1 MDSYQV
7 SNCSSR
13 SKSFPATK
21 LDRDGVGYYD
31 PLHDDTGERMT
42 TGSNQRPLKLV
53 LFQNSAGVK
62 VERNLLRIEQRL
74 RRVPSCDL
82 IALPEVFAIRGNDVD
97 YRAMAE
103 RLPGPI
109 TNRLMALAKRRR
121 AWILAGSVIEHCRNK
136 IYNTSVL
143 INRQGRIV
151 ARYRKIHLFE
161 ANLDNGQVVR
171 ESDIYAAGDKP
182 VMAEVEGWP
191 CGLAICYDLRFPE
204 LFRHYSRHGATL
216 FFVPSNFTQKTGKDH
231 WETLVRARAIEN
243 QAFVVAPNQCGVNP
257 RTGIASHGHSLV
269 VGPWGDVLA
278 VAGDKETILTVTLH
292 QEALR
297 RTRARI
303 PVLRHRRLG

>member
-1 MDSYQV
+1 MKTNYV
-7 SNCSSR
+7 A
-13 SKSFPATK
+13 K
-21 LDRDGVGYYD
+21 V
-31 PLHDDTGERMT
+31 
-42 TGSNQRPLKLV
+42 RPLKIV
-53 LFQNSAGVK
+53 LFQNSAGAD
-62 VERNLLRIEQRL
+62 VERNMAAIERRLQRM
-74 RRVPSCDL
+74 PPCDL
-82 IALPEVFAIRGNDVD
+82 IALPEVFAIRGNDAD
-97 YRAMAE
+97 YRAAAE

-109 TNRLMALAKRRR
+109 TQRLMALAAR
-121 AWILAGSVIEHCRNK
+121 ARIWILAGSVIEQGRGK

-171 ESDIYAAGDKP
+171 ERDTYAAGAKP
-182 VMAEVEGWP
+182 VMAEVEGWS

-204 LFRHYSRHGATL
+204 LFRHYSRHGAAL

-243 QAFVVAPNQCGVNP
+243 QAFVVAPNQCGINQ
-257 RTGIASHGHSLV
+257 RSGIASHGHSLA

-278 VAGDKETILTVTLH
+278 VAGDEETVLTITL
-292 QEALR
+292 QPEELR

>member
-1 MDSYQV
+1 MP
-7 SNCSSR
+7 
-13 SKSFPATK
+13 K
-21 LDRDGVGYYD
+21 
-31 PLHDDTGERMT
+31 M
-42 TGSNQRPLKLV
+42 RPLQIAIL
-53 LFQNSAGVK
+53 QNSAGTDVA
-62 VERNLLRIEQRL
+62 RNLAGIERRL
-74 RRVPSCDL
+74 RRVPKCDL
-82 IALPEVFAIRGNDVD
+82 IALPEVFAIRGNDTD
-97 YRAMAE
+97 YRAAAE
-103 RLPGPI
+103 RLPGAI
-109 TNRLMALAKRRR
+109 TKRLMALAARRR
-121 AWILAGSVIEHCRNK
+121 AWILAGSVIELGRGK

-161 ANLDNGQVVR
+161 ANLGNGQIVR
-171 ESDIYAAGDKP
+171 ESDIYAAGAKP
-182 VMAEVEGWP
+182 VMAEVEGWS

-204 LFRHYSRHGATL
+204 LFRYYSGHGATL

-257 RTGIASHGHSLV
+257 CTGVASHGHSLV

-278 VAGDKETILTVTLH
+278 VAGDKEAVLTITL
-292 QEALR
+292 QPEVLR

>member
-1 MDSYQV
+1 M
-7 SNCSSR
+7 
-13 SKSFPATK
+13 SKNSVMP
-21 LDRDGVGYYD
+21 R
-31 PLHDDTGERMT
+31 
-42 TGSNQRPLKLV
+42 RPLRVILV
-53 LFQNSAGVK
+53 QNSAGAD
-62 VERNLLRIEQRL
+62 VERNLAGIERRL
-74 RRVPSCDL
+74 RRAPACDL
-82 IALPEVFAIRGNDVD
+82 MALPEVFAIRGNDTD
-97 YRAMAE
+97 YRAAAE

-109 TNRLMALAKRRR
+109 TKRLMALAAR
-121 AWILAGSVIEHCRNK
+121 ARVWVLAGSVIERCRGK
-136 IYNTSVL
+136 IYNTSAL

-161 ANLDNGQVVR
+161 ANLDNGQIVR

-182 VMAEVEGWP
+182 VMAEVEGWS

-204 LFRHYSRHGATL
+204 LFRHYSRNGAML

-243 QAFVVAPNQCGVNP
+243 QAFVVAPNQCGANP

-278 VAGDKETILTVTLH
+278 VAGDKATILTVTLH
-292 QEALR
+292 PEALR
-297 RTRARI
+297 RTRRRI

>member
-1 MDSYQV
+1 MKTKCALKV
-7 SNCSSR
+7 R
-13 SKSFPATK
+13 S
-21 LDRDGVGYYD
+21 
-31 PLHDDTGERMT
+31 
-42 TGSNQRPLKLV
+42 LKIV
-53 LFQNSAGVK
+53 LFQNSAGAD
-62 VERNLLRIEQRL
+62 VERNLAGIERRL
-74 RRVPSCDL
+74 RRAPACDL
-82 IALPEVFAIRGNDVD
+82 IALPEVFAIRGNDTD
-97 YRAMAE
+97 YRAAAE

-109 TNRLMALAKRRR
+109 TKRLMALAARRR
-121 AWILAGSVIEHCRNK
+121 AWVLAGSVIECCRGK

-143 INRQGRIV
+143 INRQGRIA

-161 ANLDNGQVVR
+161 ANLDNGRIVR
-171 ESDIYAAGDKP
+171 ESDIYAAGAKP
-182 VMAEVEGWP
+182 VMAEIEGWS

-204 LFRHYSRHGATL
+204 LFRHYSRHGAAL
-216 FFVPSNFTQKTGKDH
+216 FFLPSNFTQKTGKDH

-278 VAGDKETILTVTLH
+278 VAGNKETILTVTL
-292 QEALR
+292 QPEALR

>member
-1 MDSYQV
+1 MKPAIIRKT
-7 SNCSSR
+7 N
-13 SKSFPATK
+13 PATA
-21 LDRDGVGYYD
+21 LRII
-31 PLHDDTGERMT
+31 L
-42 TGSNQRPLKLV
+42 L
-53 LFQNSAGVK
+53 QNSAGAD
-62 VERNLLRIEQRL
+62 VERNLAGIARLL
-74 RRVPSCDL
+74 RRAPACDL
-82 IALPEVFAIRGNDVD
+82 IALPEVFAIRGNDAD
-97 YRAMAE
+97 YRAAAE

-109 TNRLMALAKRRR
+109 TEHLMALAARAR
-121 AWILAGSVIEHCRNK
+121 AWILAGSVIEQGRGK

-151 ARYRKIHLFE
+151 AHYRKIHLFE
-161 ANLDNGQVVR
+161 ANLDNGQIVR
-171 ESDIYAAGDKP
+171 ESDIYTAGDKP
-182 VMAEVEGWP
+182 IMAEVEGWS

-204 LFRHYSRHGATL
+204 LFRYYSRHGAAL

-243 QAFVVAPNQCGVNP
+243 QAFVVAPNQCGINP

-278 VAGDKETILTVTLH
+278 VAGNKATILTVTL
-292 QEALR
+292 QPEDLR

>member
-1 MDSYQV
+1 MKT
-7 SNCSSR
+7 NCAF
-13 SKSFPATK
+13 K
-21 LDRDGVGYYD
+21 V
-31 PLHDDTGERMT
+31 
-42 TGSNQRPLKLV
+42 RPLKIV
-53 LFQNSAGVK
+53 LFQNSAGAD
-62 VERNLLRIEQRL
+62 VERNMAAVEWRL
-74 RRVPSCDL
+74 RRAPACDL
-82 IALPEVFAIRGNDVD
+82 IALPEVFAIRGEDAD
-97 YRAMAE
+97 YRAVAE

-109 TNRLMALAKRRR
+109 TERLMALAARRR
-121 AWILAGSVIEHCRNK
+121 AWVLAGSVIERCLGK

-151 ARYRKIHLFE
+151 AHYRKIHLFA

-171 ESDIYAAGDKP
+171 ESDTYVAGDKP
-182 VMAEVEGWP
+182 VMAEVEGWS

-204 LFRHYSRHGATL
+204 LFRHYSRRGATL

-243 QAFVVAPNQCGVNP
+243 QAFVVAPNQCGINP

-278 VAGDKETILTVTLH
+278 TAGNKETVLTITL
-292 QEALR
+292 QPEELR
-297 RTRARI
+297 RARQRV

>member
-1 MDSYQV
+1 MKTNYAAKV
-7 SNCSSR
+7 
-13 SKSFPATK
+13 
-21 LDRDGVGYYD
+21 
-31 PLHDDTGERMT
+31 
-42 TGSNQRPLKLV
+42 RPLKIV
-53 LFQNSAGVK
+53 LFQNSAGAD
-62 VERNLLRIEQRL
+62 VERNLAGIERRL
-74 RRVPSCDL
+74 RRAPACDL
-82 IALPEVFAIRGNDVD
+82 IALPEVFAIRGNDAD
-97 YRAMAE
+97 YRAAAE
-103 RLPGPI
+103 RLPGPM
-109 TNRLMALAKRRR
+109 TKRLMALAARAR
-121 AWILAGSVIEHCRNK
+121 AWVLAGSVIERCRGK

-143 INRQGRIV
+143 INRQGRI
-151 ARYRKIHLFE
+151 AAHYRKIHLFE

-182 VMAEVEGWP
+182 VMVEIEGWP

-204 LFRHYSRHGATL
+204 LFRHYSKRGAVL

-231 WETLVRARAIEN
+231 WKTLVRARAIEN
-243 QAFVVAPNQCGVNP
+243 QAFVVAPNQCGANP

-292 QEALR
+292 PEVLR

>member
-1 MDSYQV
+1 MKT
-7 SNCSSR
+7 NCAL
-13 SKSFPATK
+13 K
-21 LDRDGVGYYD
+21 V
-31 PLHDDTGERMT
+31 
-42 TGSNQRPLKLV
+42 RPLKIV
-53 LFQNSAGVK
+53 LFQNSAGAD
-62 VERNLLRIEQRL
+62 VEANLVRIEARL
-74 RRVPSCDL
+74 RKAPKCDL
-82 IALPEVFAIRGNDVD
+82 IALPEVFAIRGNDAD
-97 YRAMAE
+97 YRAAAE
-103 RLPGPI
+103 RLPGSI
-109 TNRLMALAKRRR
+109 TKRLMALAAQARV
-121 AWILAGSVIEHCRNK
+121 WILAGSVIEHCRGK

-143 INRQGRIV
+143 INRQGRIA

-171 ESDIYAAGDKP
+171 ERDTYAAGNKP
-182 VMAEVEGWP
+182 AMATVEGWS

-204 LFRHYSRHGATL
+204 LFRYYSRHGAAL

-278 VAGDKETILTVTLH
+278 TAGDKEIILTVTL
-292 QEALR
+292 QPEALR

-303 PVLRHRRLG
+303 PVLLHRRLG

>member
-1 MDSYQV
+1 M
-7 SNCSSR
+7 
-13 SKSFPATK
+13 KK
-21 LDRDGVGYYD
+21 L
-31 PLHDDTGERMT
+31 
-42 TGSNQRPLKLV
+42 RPLRIL
-53 LFQNSAGVK
+53 LLQNSAGVD
-62 VERNLLRIEQRL
+62 VERNLAGIERRL
-74 RRVPSCDL
+74 RRAPACDL
-82 IALPEVFAIRGNDVD
+82 IALTEVVAIRGNDAD
-97 YRAMAE
+97 YRAVAE
-103 RLPGPI
+103 RLPGAI
-109 TNRLMALAKRRR
+109 TQRLMALAARAR
-121 AWILAGSVIEHCRNK
+121 AWVLAGSVIELCRGK

-143 INRQGRIV
+143 INRQGRIT

-161 ANLDNGQVVR
+161 ASLDNGQVVR

-182 VMAEVEGWP
+182 VLAKVEGWS

-243 QAFVVAPNQCGVNP
+243 QAFVVAPNQCGGNP

-278 VAGDKETILTVTLH
+278 AAGDKETILTVTL
-292 QEALR
+292 QPEALR